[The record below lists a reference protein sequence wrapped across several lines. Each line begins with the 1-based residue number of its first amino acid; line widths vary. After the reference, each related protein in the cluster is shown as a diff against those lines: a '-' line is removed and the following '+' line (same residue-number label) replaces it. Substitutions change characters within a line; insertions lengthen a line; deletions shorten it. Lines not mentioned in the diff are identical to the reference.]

1 MMLTG
6 NALVLPVAPAQW
18 TPPRVDVVL
27 DRLVFRP
34 KAELH
39 ITVIGNALGRELRE
53 AVAEAFLAG
62 RLGDAFASRHWDFRR
77 TGLYLLLRKPFN
89 DEGQA
94 GIAHSI
100 IERVDLPAMAP
111 FHHALGRLLGRQ
123 LPVPPPHV
131 TLYTAGRDR
140 GIGVASGRRLRAL
153 TQRPVSAAE
162 LKAAQVAA
170 AR

>member
-6 NALVLPVAPAQW
+6 NTLVLPIAPAQW
-18 TPPRVDVVL
+18 RPPRVGVVL
-27 DRLVFRP
+27 DGLALQP

-39 ITVIGNALGRELRE
+39 ITVVGNALGCELRE
-53 AVAEAFLAG
+53 AMAEAFLAG
-62 RLGDAFASRHWDFRR
+62 RLGDAFACRHWDFRR

-89 DEGQA
+89 DEGRD

-100 IERVDLPAMAP
+100 IELVELPAMAP

-153 TQRPVSAAE
+153 TQRPVPAAE
-162 LKAAQVAA
+162 LDAAQVAA